1 MISIITGTFLIPPVR
16 MSRMIRQLTII
27 GTGLIGGSL
36 ALALK
41 QAGFTGRI
49 VGCDRPEVLMRAME
63 RGAIDSAEGSAEVS
77 VRGSDIVVLAT
88 PVTSIIDH
96 IGRLAP
102 VIPPGVLVTD
112 TGSTKGEIVRR
123 AHRVFGDD
131 GATKFLGGHPMAG
144 KERGGIGR
152 ADPNLFSGAV
162 WVLTPPGGTL
172 SLVSPEFIRGRH
184 GEWIELLESI
194 NVRIVVL
201 APERHDKLC
210 AYTSHLP
217 QLVSTALAAT
227 VVDATEN
234 DRAISTLAGGG
245 IRGMVRLAKDDY
257 PMWRDVALTN
267 TENLQKALLQMEQ
280 KLAHI
285 RENLKSRQLQEEFDR
300 AHELDLD
307 TPPEERNKEAND
319 PPDFG

>member
-1 MISIITGTFLIPPVR
+1 
-16 MSRMIRQLTII
+16 MIRQLTIV

-36 ALALK
+36 GLALK
-41 QAGFTGRI
+41 QAGFAGRI
-49 VGCDRPEVLMRAME
+49 VGCDRPEILSRALE
-63 RGAIDSAEGSAEVS
+63 RGAIDAAEGSVELA
-77 VRGSDIVVLAT
+77 VRGSDIIVLAT
-88 PVTSIIDH
+88 PVASILDYIS
-96 IGRLAP
+96 RLGPILPSGA
-102 VIPPGVLVTD
+102 LLTD
-112 TGSTKGEIVRR
+112 TGSTKAEIVRQAER
-123 AHRVFGDD
+123 AFG
-131 GATKFLGGHPMAG
+131 GKANTCFLGGHPMAG

-152 ADPNLFSGAV
+152 AEPNLFSGAT

-172 SLVSPEFIRGRH
+172 SLVSPEFVSGRH

-194 NVRIVVL
+194 GVRIVVL
-201 APERHDKLC
+201 DPERHDKLC

-217 QLVSTALAAT
+217 QLVSTALAST

-234 DRAISTLAGGG
+234 DAAASTLAGGG

-267 TENLQKALLQMEQ
+267 TRNLHDALLQMEQ
-280 KLAHI
+280 NLAHI

-307 TPPEERNKEAND
+307 TPPEERKTKDADD
-319 PPDFG
+319 PPNLG

>member
-1 MISIITGTFLIPPVR
+1 
-16 MSRMIRQLTII
+16 MIRQLTIV

-36 ALALK
+36 GLALK
-41 QAGFTGRI
+41 QRGFAGRI
-49 VGCDRPEVLMRAME
+49 VGCDRPEVLERAKD
-63 RGAIDSAEGSAEVS
+63 RGVIDAGEASAEKAVN
-77 VRGSDIVVLAT
+77 GSDIVILAV

-96 IGRLAP
+96 IARLGP
-102 VIPPGVLVTD
+102 ILPPDALLTD
-112 TGSTKGEIVRR
+112 TGSTKAEIVRQADR
-123 AHRVFGDD
+123 IFGNN
-131 GATKFLGGHPMAG
+131 ASQRFLAGHPLAG

-152 ADPNLFSGAV
+152 AEANLFSGAT
-162 WVLTPPGGTL
+162 WVLTPPSGTL
-172 SLVSPEFIRGRH
+172 SLVSPEFVRGRH

-194 NVRIVVL
+194 GARIVVL
-201 APERHDKLC
+201 DPERHDKLC
-210 AYTSHLP
+210 TYTSHLP
-217 QLVSTALAAT
+217 QLVSTALAST

-234 DRAISTLAGGG
+234 DAAVPAVAGGG

-267 TENLQKALLQMEQ
+267 TRNLHDALLQMEQ

-307 TPPEERNKEAND
+307 TPPGDRKTEDDTD
-319 PPDFG
+319 PPKF

>member
-1 MISIITGTFLIPPVR
+1 
-16 MSRMIRQLTII
+16 MIRQLSII

-36 ALALK
+36 GLALK
-41 QAGFTGRI
+41 QGGFAGRI
-49 VGCDRPEVLMRAME
+49 VGCDRSEVLARARE
-63 RGAIDSAEGSAEVS
+63 RGAIDFAESSAEVS
-77 VRGSDIVVLAT
+77 IRGSDVVVLAT

-96 IGRLAP
+96 IARLAP
-102 VIPPGVLVTD
+102 LLPPGALLTD
-112 TGSTKGEIVRR
+112 TGSTKAEIVRQ
-123 AHRVFGDD
+123 AQRVFAD
-131 GATKFLGGHPMAG
+131 AAPQRFLGGHPMAG

-152 ADPNLFSGAV
+152 AEPNLFSGAT

-172 SLVSPEFIRGRH
+172 SLASPEFVRGRH
-184 GEWIELLESI
+184 GEWIELLES
-194 NVRIVVL
+194 VGARIVVL
-201 APERHDKLC
+201 DPERHDRLC

-217 QLVSTALAAT
+217 QMVSTALAST

-234 DRAISTLAGGG
+234 DAAAPTLAGGG

-267 TENLQKALLQMEQ
+267 TQHLHDALLQMEQ

-285 RENLKSRQLQEEFDR
+285 RENLKTRQLQEEFDR

-307 TPPEERNKEAND
+307 TPPEERTSRSADD
-319 PPDFG
+319 PPKFG

>member
-1 MISIITGTFLIPPVR
+1 
-16 MSRMIRQLTII
+16 MSTMIRQITIV

-36 ALALK
+36 GLALK
-41 QAGFTGRI
+41 QAGFAGRI
-49 VGCDRPEVLMRAME
+49 VGCDRPEVLTRAHE
-63 RGAIDSAEGSAEVS
+63 RGAIDVAEGSFESAI
-77 VRGSDIVVLAT
+77 RNSDIVVLAT
-88 PVTSIIDH
+88 PVTSIIDY
-96 IGRLAP
+96 ITRLAP
-102 VIPPGVLVTD
+102 ILPPGVLLTD
-112 TGSTKGEIVRR
+112 TGSTKAEIVCQ
-123 AHRVFGDD
+123 AERVFGKNA
-131 GATKFLGGHPMAG
+131 GTRFLGGHPMAG

-152 ADPNLFSGAV
+152 ADPNLFSAAT

-172 SLVSPEFIRGRH
+172 SLVSPEFVRGRH

-194 NVRIVVL
+194 GARVVIL
-201 APERHDKLC
+201 DPARHDKLC
-210 AYTSHLP
+210 SYTSHLP

-234 DRAISTLAGGG
+234 DAAVSTLAGGG

-267 TENLQKALLQMEQ
+267 TKNLHDALLQMEQ

-285 RENLKSRQLQEEFDR
+285 RENLKTRQLQEEFDR

-307 TPPEERNKEAND
+307 TPPEERKKDSDD
-319 PPDFG
+319 PPKFG